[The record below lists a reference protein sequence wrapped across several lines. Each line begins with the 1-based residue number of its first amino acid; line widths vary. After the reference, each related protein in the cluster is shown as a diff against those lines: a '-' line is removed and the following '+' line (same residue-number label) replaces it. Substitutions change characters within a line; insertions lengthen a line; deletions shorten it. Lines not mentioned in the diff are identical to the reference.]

1 VRPLLPFEL
10 WAADGTQRD
19 FESRQRASTRRCSIT
34 NATPPAGPI
43 AAQILRLAWSVLVV
57 LALQTFVGRDAR
69 RVGANTD
76 GHWVYLKTVPVDS
89 PPLKDIPRLR
99 DVLTRRNQAAVDK

>member
-1 VRPLLPFEL
+1 
-10 WAADGTQRD
+10 
-19 FESRQRASTRRCSIT
+19 
-34 NATPPAGPI
+34 
-43 AAQILRLAWSVLVV
+43 V